1 MEEVRN
7 LTGVDGNRVTSLSE
21 LSNIKQQIIKK
32 MNVDEDTKIIVGM
45 GTCGIAAGAEEVLAV
60 IENEIEK
67 RNLKN
72 VKVTKTGCLGL
83 CVREPLV
90 EIRQGNTSVLYGDVD
105 EERARKLVSESII
118 EGNIV
123 SGWIIPDD
131 SDFFAAQERIVL
143 SNCGNINPEN
153 IEEAILNDGY
163 LALGKAVTEM
173 TPKEVIDEIYDA
185 KLRGRGGAGFP
196 TGLKWK
202 FAYDQDSD
210 DKYIICNADE
220 GDPGAF
226 MDRSIL
232 EGDPHRLIEG
242 MVIAGYAIGANNGYI
257 YCRAEYPL
265 AIARLKKA
273 ISDARKMGFLG
284 KGIFGSDFDFDLH
297 IRLGAGAFVCGEQTA
312 LIASIEGKR
321 GEPRPKPPYPAESG
335 LWGKPTV
342 INNVETLAN
351 VSAIIREGKEWFKSI
366 GTEDSPGTKVFAL
379 AGKIQNNGLV
389 EIPMG
394 TKLGEIIFDIGGGL
408 EDNGKFKAAQTGG
421 PSGGC
426 IPVEYLNVPIDYDS
440 LQELGTIMGS
450 GGLIVMDEQ
459 TCMIDLA
466 KYFVDFCKDES
477 CGKCTPCRVGTT
489 RMLEILERISNG
501 EGTLEDLDLLE
512 EMGEVI
518 QDSALCGLGQT
529 APNPVISTLRYF
541 RDEYEAHIL
550 DNYCEAS
557 RCASMFDSPC
567 QNACPANVDVPLYID
582 FIRQGKYKEAYK
594 VIQKENPLALICG
607 RVCYNLCEG
616 SCNRNS
622 IDEAL
627 AIRELKRFASDYV
640 LKNEGGFPVPHIENE
655 LDKKVAV
662 VGSGPS
668 GLTTA
673 FYLRKKGY
681 DVTIFEALP
690 VVGGMLAVGIPEY
703 RLPKDLL
710 NEEISVLTTM
720 GVKIVV
726 ETKVGEDITLKEL
739 KEQGF
744 EAVYM
749 AVGAH
754 EDRKLNIEG
763 KDVNG
768 VYSGVEVLRD
778 INLGKDLDI
787 KDKSVA
793 IIGGGNVAID
803 VARNMVRLGAEEV
816 NVVYRR
822 TLDDMPAH
830 REEIEEAQ
838 YEQVNMNCL
847 VNPVK
852 IIGENGQVKAIEC
865 VEIEGGE
872 FDKSGRRKPRE
883 IKDSNFT
890 MEADIV
896 VTAIGQNVNCNFN
909 CEEVEVEVNNSNL
922 IETDDC
928 LQTNLD
934 WIFAG
939 GDCVTGPSTVVEAIK
954 HGKDAAREIDKY
966 LGGDG
971 NIITEMDIERELSG
985 PILEEEK
992 PRVKMPTIL
1001 LSERKRGFK
1010 EVEKGYSEDM
1020 AVEESRRC
1028 LRCDVE
1034 IK

>member
-1 MEEVRN
+1 
-7 LTGVDGNRVTSLSE
+7 
-21 LSNIKQQIIKK
+21 
-32 MNVDEDTKIIVGM
+32 
-45 GTCGIAAGAEEVLAV
+45 
-60 IENEIEK
+60 
-67 RNLKN
+67 
-72 VKVTKTGCLGL
+72 
-83 CVREPLV
+83 
-90 EIRQGNTSVLYGDVD
+90 
-105 EERARKLVSESII
+105 
-118 EGNIV
+118 
-123 SGWIIPDD
+123 
-131 SDFFAAQERIVL
+131 
-143 SNCGNINPEN
+143 
-153 IEEAILNDGY
+153 
-163 LALGKAVTEM
+163 
-173 TPKEVIDEIYDA
+173 
-185 KLRGRGGAGFP
+185 
-196 TGLKWK
+196 
-202 FAYDQDSD
+202 
-210 DKYIICNADE
+210 
-220 GDPGAF
+220 
-226 MDRSIL
+226 
-232 EGDPHRLIEG
+232 
-242 MVIAGYAIGANNGYI
+242 
-257 YCRAEYPL
+257 
-265 AIARLKKA
+265 
-273 ISDARKMGFLG
+273 
-284 KGIFGSDFDFDLH
+284 
-297 IRLGAGAFVCGEQTA
+297 
-312 LIASIEGKR
+312 
-321 GEPRPKPPYPAESG
+321 
-335 LWGKPTV
+335 
-342 INNVETLAN
+342 
-351 VSAIIREGKEWFKSI
+351 
-366 GTEDSPGTKVFAL
+366 
-379 AGKIQNNGLV
+379 
-389 EIPMG
+389 MG

-408 EDNGKFKAAQTGG
+408 ENNGTFKAAQTGG

-426 IPVEYLNVPIDYDS
+426 IPIEYLNVPIDYES
-440 LQELGTIMGS
+440 LKELGTIMGS

-489 RMLEILERISNG
+489 RMLEILERISSG
-501 EGTLEDLDLLE
+501 EGTLEDLELLE

-518 QDSALCGLGQT
+518 KDSAFCGLGQT
-529 APNPVISTLRYF
+529 APNPVLSTLKYF
-541 RDEYEAHIL
+541 KDEYKSHIL

-557 RCASMFDSPC
+557 RCASMFNSPC
-567 QNACPANVDVPLYID
+567 QNACPADVDVPLYID
-582 FIRQGKYKEAYK
+582 YIRQGMYKEAYK

-616 SCNRNS
+616 ACNRNS

-710 NEEISVLTTM
+710 NEEITVLTTM
-720 GVKIVV
+720 GVEIVV
-726 ETKVGEDITLKEL
+726 DTKIGEDITLKEL

-754 EDRKLNIEG
+754 EDRELNIEG
-763 KDVNG
+763 KDLSG

-803 VARNMVRLGAEEV
+803 VARNMVRLGAKDV

-822 TLDDMPAH
+822 TIDDMPAH

-838 YEQVNMNCL
+838 YEQVKMNCL
-847 VNPVK
+847 VNPIK
-852 IIGENGQVKAIEC
+852 IIGENGKVKEIEC
-865 VEIEGGE
+865 VHISGGE
-872 FDKSGRRKPRE
+872 FDKSGRRKPKE
-883 IKDSNFT
+883 IQDSNFK
-890 MEADIV
+890 MEADLVIS
-896 VTAIGQNVNCNFN
+896 AIGQNVDCNFN
-909 CEEVEVEVNNSNL
+909 CKDIEVSISDNNL
-922 IETDDC
+922 IDIDDK
-928 LQTNLD
+928 LQTNHS

-939 GDCVTGPSTVVEAIK
+939 GDCVTGPSTVVEAIN
-954 HGKDAAREIDKY
+954 HGKKAAREIDEY

-971 NIITEMDIERELSG
+971 KIISELNIERTLSG

>member
-1 MEEVRN
+1 MQAAEINR
-7 LTGVDGNRVTSLSE
+7 LTSYDGFKEFQSYLENEQKESQL
-21 LSNIKQQIIKK
+21 
-32 MNVDEDTKIIVGM
+32 TKILVGM
-45 GTCGIAAGAEEVLAV
+45 GTCGIAAGAEDVYDS
-60 IENEIEK
+60 IMDEIDK
-67 RNLKN
+67 KNLKN
-72 VKVTKTGCLGL
+72 IQVTKTGCVGL
-83 CVREPLV
+83 CAKEPV
-90 EIRQGNTSVLYGDVD
+90 IEIKQGDTSVLYGDVNAD
-105 EERARKLVSESII
+105 RARELINESII
-118 EGNIV
+118 EGNIIKE
-123 SGWIIPDD
+123 WQIPEDD
-131 SDFFAAQERIVL
+131 PFFASQSRIVL
-143 SNCGNINPEN
+143 ENCGKIDPES
-153 IEEAILNDGY
+153 IEEAVINNAYNG
-163 LALGKAVTEM
+163 LAKAVSMMNPED
-173 TPKEVIDEIYDA
+173 VISEIQDS

-202 FAYDQDSD
+202 FARDNESDQ
-210 DKYIICNADE
+210 KYVICNADE

-226 MDRSIL
+226 MDRSVL
-232 EGDPHRLIEG
+232 EGDPHKLLEG
-242 MVIAGYAIGANNGYI
+242 MAIAGYAIGADKGYI

-265 AIARLKKA
+265 AIKRLKKA
-273 ISDARKMGFLG
+273 IDDAKELG
-284 KGIFGSDFDFDLH
+284 LLGENILGTDFNFDLEL
-297 IRLGAGAFVCGEQTA
+297 RLGAGAFVCGEETA

-321 GEPRPKPPYPAESG
+321 GEPQPKPPFPAESG
-335 LWGKPTV
+335 LNKKPTI
-342 INNVETLAN
+342 INNVETLSN
-351 VSAIIREGKEWFKSI
+351 VPDIISKGESWFRSF
-366 GTEDSPGTKVFAL
+366 GTEESPGTKVFAL
-379 AGKIQNNGLV
+379 AGKIKNNGLV

-408 EDNGKFKAAQTGG
+408 ENNGQFKAAQTGG

-426 IPVEYLNVPIDYDS
+426 IPIEYLNVPIDYES

-489 RMLEILERISNG
+489 RMLEVLERISNG

-518 QDSALCGLGQT
+518 QDSAFCGLGQT
-529 APNPVISTLRYF
+529 APNPVMSTLRYF
-541 RDEYEAHIL
+541 RDEYEEHIL

-582 FIRQGKYKEAYK
+582 YIRQGKYKEAYK
-594 VIQKENPLALICG
+594 VIQRENPLALICG

-616 SCNRNS
+616 ACNRNS

-640 LKNEGGFPVPHIENE
+640 LKNEGGFPVPEIEE
-655 LDKKVAV
+655 EKSKKVAV

-681 DVTIFEALP
+681 DVTIYESLP

-710 NEEISVLTTM
+710 NEEITVLTTM
-720 GVKIVV
+720 GVDIVV
-726 ETKVGEDITLKEL
+726 DTKIGEDITLKEL
-739 KEQGF
+739 KEKGF

-754 EDRKLNIEG
+754 EDRELNLEG
-763 KDVNG
+763 NDLEG
-768 VYSGVEVLRD
+768 VYSGVDILRD
-778 INLGKDLDI
+778 INLGNDLDM
-787 KDKSVA
+787 KDKKVA

-803 VARNMVRLGAEEV
+803 VARNMVRLGADEV
-816 NVVYRR
+816 NIVYRR
-822 TLDDMPAH
+822 TIDDMPAH

-838 YEQVNMNCL
+838 YEQVKMNCL

-852 IIGENGQVKAIEC
+852 IKGENGKVKALEC

-872 FDKSGRRKPRE
+872 FDTSGRRKPRE
-883 IKDSNFT
+883 VKDSNFT
-890 MEADIV
+890 MEADVV

-909 CEEVEVEVNNSNL
+909 CEEVQVDLNDSNL
-922 IETDDC
+922 IDIDDS

-939 GDCVTGPSTVVEAIK
+939 GDCVTGPSTVVEAIQ
-954 HGKDAAREIDKY
+954 HGKDAAREIDMY

-971 NIITEMDIERELSG
+971 NIISEMDIDRELSG
-985 PILEEEK
+985 SILEEEK

-1034 IK
+1034 NK